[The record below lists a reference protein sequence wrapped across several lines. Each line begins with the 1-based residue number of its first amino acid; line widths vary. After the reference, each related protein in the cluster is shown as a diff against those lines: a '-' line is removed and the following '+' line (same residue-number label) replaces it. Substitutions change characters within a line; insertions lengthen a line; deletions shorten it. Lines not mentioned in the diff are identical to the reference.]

1 MSMELRCGM
10 ESGVEMNNER
20 RGNSED
26 SAEFPGNAPQRYSW
40 YDDNNDTWYFASSI
54 EELRNLWENLANEKF

>member
-1 MSMELRCGM
+1 M
-10 ESGVEMNNER
+10 ESGVEMNNEH

-26 SAEFPGNAPQRYSW
+26 SVEFPGTAPQQYSW

>member
-1 MSMELRCGM
+1 MV
-10 ESGVEMNNER
+10 SGVEMENGHRGNGS

-26 SAEFPGNAPQRYSW
+26 SVEFPGMAPRQSYSW